1 MSAFL
6 VQLCSPMLHN
16 SSVSALKILHFCFH
30 NPNLRNREWSNRYL
44 QDQKFA
50 TSCDVTEWI
59 TTMLQP
65 NTEIKRAA
73 SPIIHSARKCSS
85 RFIWSAYVLSNL
97 FSSKPSIVFSPQKP
111 FYSQSNYSFWWLGI
125 FFLALISSNFP
136 DVNKTKGVSE
146 TALQLNL
153 KFLFTHIGKTHPSKM
168 LLPSVFMCTVSI
180 PRSDVILLL
189 SSSGSLQI
197 HSPSLRML
205 WENTHSKGMVWFIMH
220 MK

>member
-1 MSAFL
+1 
-6 VQLCSPMLHN
+6 MLHN
-16 SSVSALKILHFCFH
+16 SSVSALKILHVCFH

-85 RFIWSAYVLSNL
+85 RFIWSAYVLSNP
-97 FSSKPSIVFSPQKP
+97 FPSKPSIVFSPQKP

-125 FFLALISSNFP
+125 LFSAYFEQFSRCKQNQGSVWDGPSVKPPVSVYTHRKDSSLQNVVTQCVHVHGEHSTKWCYPLVVFIWQSANPLAVASN
-136 DVNKTKGVSE
+136 
-146 TALQLNL
+146 ALE
-153 KFLFTHIGKTHPSKM
+153 KTHTAKEW
-168 LLPSVFMCTVSI
+168 
-180 PRSDVILLL
+180 SD
-189 SSSGSLQI
+189 S
-197 HSPSLRML
+197 
-205 WENTHSKGMVWFIMH
+205 
-220 MK
+220 

>member
-1 MSAFL
+1 MIGLFFLVLSSNLVERVPRCKQKQRSGWDFTWYLYMSAFL

-16 SSVSALKILHFCFH
+16 SSVSTLKILHFCFH

-50 TSCDVTEWI
+50 TSCDITEWI

-125 FFLALISSNFP
+125 FF
-136 DVNKTKGVSE
+136 
-146 TALQLNL
+146 
-153 KFLFTHIGKTHPSKM
+153 
-168 LLPSVFMCTVSI
+168 
-180 PRSDVILLL
+180 
-189 SSSGSLQI
+189 
-197 HSPSLRML
+197 
-205 WENTHSKGMVWFIMH
+205 
-220 MK
+220 